1 MKKKTWILY
10 LVVGLALVALILYA
24 RHKINFN
31 WSVFVQQLRLANWS
45 MIAIGVAC
53 IWFGYVIRALRW
65 VLFLK
70 PVQKIPLFSRPWF
83 DVLSA
88 QVIGFTGV
96 ALLGRPADLVRPYL
110 VSKRIKL
117 PLSSQVA
124 AYVVERMFDLGA
136 MALIFSTFL
145 FFAPDR
151 TTLPHPELLRH
162 IALIGLLGTLALA
175 VLATIIRISGAAV
188 ASGSQK
194 VLCKLSES
202 LATSVST
209 KILAF
214 REGLDML
221 ASLRDV
227 ASALLLSL
235 FMWGLITLAYFV
247 TIRAFVDSPP
257 LHTISL
263 ARCLVL
269 MAAGMAASALQ
280 LPIIGWFTQI
290 AVLAAAMQ
298 QLFGAAWEPAL
309 GCGALLLIV
318 TFLSVIPIGLVWAR
332 FDHVSLRKISEESEG
347 AGAHIEEQTG
357 VEALTAPEP
366 IEPKS

>member
-1 MKKKTWILY
+1 MKKKSWILY

-24 RHKINFN
+24 RHKIHFN
-31 WSVFVQQLRLANWS
+31 WGVFVQQLKFVDWP
-45 MIAIGVAC
+45 MIAVGVAC
-53 IWFGYVIRALRW
+53 ILFGYVVRAVRW

-70 PVQKIPLFSRPWF
+70 PVQKIPFASRPWF
-83 DVLSA
+83 DVLGA
-88 QVIGFTGV
+88 QIIGYTGV

-110 VSKRIKL
+110 VAKRVKL

-124 AYVVERMFDLGA
+124 VYVVERMFDLGA
-136 MALIFSTFL
+136 MALIFSTCL
-145 FFAPDR
+145 YFAPDR
-151 TTLPHPELLRH
+151 ATLPHPELLRH
-162 IALIGLLGTLALA
+162 IALVGLVGTATLA
-175 VLATIIRISGAAV
+175 VLATAIRLSGTAV
-188 ASGSQK
+188 AAASQK
-194 VLCKLSES
+194 VLSKLSAG
-202 LATSVST
+202 LAESVSA

-227 ASALLLSL
+227 VSALLLSL
-235 FMWGLITLAYFV
+235 FMWGLITLAYFE

-269 MAAGMAASALQ
+269 MAASMAASTLQ
-280 LPIIGWFTQI
+280 LPVIGWFTQI

-298 QLFGAAWEPAL
+298 ELFGAAWEPAL

-318 TFLSVIPIGLVWAR
+318 TFICVLPIGLVWAR
-332 FDHVSLRKISEESEG
+332 FDHVSLRKISEESED
-347 AGAHIEEQTG
+347 AGAHVG

-366 IEPKS
+366 AEPQG